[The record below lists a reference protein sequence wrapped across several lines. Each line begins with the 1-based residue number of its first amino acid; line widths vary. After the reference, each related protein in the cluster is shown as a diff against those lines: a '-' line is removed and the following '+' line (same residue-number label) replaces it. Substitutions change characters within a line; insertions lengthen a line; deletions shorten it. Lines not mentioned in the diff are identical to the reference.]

1 MMRKYYVLTLFCFTY
16 FSTFFYPQW
25 SDVSGQLKAQDSSV
39 ESLEENV
46 FFADVMVRGNPIFQ
60 IGGLVDITA
69 KERARTINRRIA
81 SLVSQSDSFNSVQI
95 ALIDGGSSALLQVN
109 NRVLMTVTSQDALD
123 FNVSVKELA
132 QLWAQDLDDS
142 LSQPSF
148 MVDVA
153 QRLDVTIQNLIQDT
167 IDNLPSFMGAF
178 IVVVFTWLVAIAVKN
193 IAYLWAEKTE
203 GDRSTDILISRLCYG
218 GVWIVGSV
226 ISLGI
231 LGLDFGLLL
240 GTLGLTSVAIGFSL
254 KDVLGNY
261 ISGVILL
268 AARPFRI
275 NDQVVITDYEG
286 TITQIQLRA
295 ITLQTY
301 DGRLVYIPNQQV
313 FQSSI
318 VNITASPF
326 RRSSIILGV
335 EYDSDLDFVKQIIR
349 ATVVNTEGVESE
361 REIMILVTELIP
373 STVNIEVLF
382 WVNSRRQS
390 FLKVTSD
397 VCQGIKEVLEK
408 ENIKTPTNSYVITL
422 DNPSLLQGGLHPTDT
437 TS

>member
-1 MMRKYYVLTLFCFTY
+1 MKKYYILGFIFLTY
-16 FSTFFYPQW
+16 FSPLFY
-25 SDVSGQLKAQDSSV
+25 SDLSEVKAQESSV
-39 ESLEENV
+39 ERLEENI
-46 FFADVMVRGNPIFQ
+46 FFADVVVRGRPIFQ
-60 IGGLVDITA
+60 IGGLADITA
-69 KERARTINRRIA
+69 TERARVINRRIA
-81 SLVSQSDSFNSVQI
+81 SLLSQSSSFAPVEVS
-95 ALIDGGSSALLQVN
+95 LSEGGDTALLRVN

-123 FNVSVKELA
+123 FNVSVSELA
-132 QLWAQDLDDS
+132 GLWAQDLNNS
-142 LSQPSF
+142 LSQPSLV
-148 MVDVA
+148 VDVA
-153 QRLDVTIQNLIQDT
+153 QRLDVTIQGLIRDT
-167 IDNLPSFMGAF
+167 IDNLPSLIGSL
-178 IVVVFTWLVAIAVKN
+178 IVIFVTWLVAVGVKN
-193 IAYLWAEKTE
+193 VALLWAEKTE

-218 GVWIVGSV
+218 GVWVVGSV

-275 NDQVVITDYEG
+275 NDQVVISDYEG

-326 RRSSIILGV
+326 RRSSIVFGV
-335 EYDSDLDFVKQIIR
+335 DDSSNLDLVKE
-349 ATVVNTEGVESE
+349 VVREAIMGIEGVESE
-361 REIMILVTELIP
+361 REIIILVQELIP
-373 STVNIEVLF
+373 STVNLEVLF

-390 FLKVTSD
+390 FIKVTSD
-397 VCQGIKEVLEK
+397 VCQGIKEALAK
-408 ENIKTPTNSYVITL
+408 ANIETPTNSYVITL
-422 DNPSLLQGGLHPTDT
+422 VDNSSG
-437 TS
+437 

>member
-1 MMRKYYVLTLFCFTY
+1 MKKYYILGFVFLTY
-16 FSTFFYPQW
+16 FSPFFYSHLW
-25 SDVSGQLKAQDSSV
+25 AVKAQESSV

-46 FFADVMVRGNPIFQ
+46 FFADVVVRGKPIFQ
-60 IGGLVDITA
+60 VGGLANITA
-69 KERARTINRRIA
+69 TERARTINRRIA
-81 SLVSQSDSFNSVQI
+81 SLLSQSNSFNSVEVTVNG
-95 ALIDGGSSALLQVN
+95 DGSSALLRVN
-109 NRVLMTVTSQDALD
+109 NRVLMTVTTQDALD
-123 FNVSVKELA
+123 FNVSVSELA
-132 QLWAQDLDDS
+132 GLWAEDLNEN
-142 LSQPSF
+142 LSQPSLV
-148 MVDVA
+148 VDVA
-153 QRLDVTIQNLIQDT
+153 QRLDVTIQGLVRDT
-167 IDNLPSFMGAF
+167 INNLPSLVGAL
-178 IVVVFTWLVAIAVKN
+178 IVIIFTWLVAVGVKN
-193 IAYLWAEKTE
+193 IAFVWAEKTE
-203 GDRSTDILISRLCYG
+203 GDRSTEILISRLCYG

-275 NDQVVITDYEG
+275 NDQVVISDYEG

-326 RRSSIILGV
+326 RRSSIVFGV
-335 EYDSDLDFVKQIIR
+335 DDSGDLNLVKQIIR
-349 ATVVNTEGVESE
+349 ETVVNIVGVESE
-361 REIMILVTELIP
+361 RKIMILVKELIP

-390 FLKVTSD
+390 FLQVTSD
-397 VCQGIKEVLEK
+397 VCQGIKEALEK
-408 ENIKTPTNSYVITL
+408 ANIETPTNSYVITV
-422 DNPSLLQGGLHPTDT
+422 DNPSILDGGLHPTDT
-437 TS
+437 VS

>member
-1 MMRKYYVLTLFCFTY
+1 MKIFRMKKYYFLGIIFVIY
-16 FSTFFYPQW
+16 FSPFFY
-25 SDVSGQLKAQDSSV
+25 SDLFEVKAQDSSV
-39 ESLEENV
+39 ERLEENI
-46 FFADVMVRGNPIFQ
+46 FFADVVVRGRPIFQ
-60 IGGLVDITA
+60 VGGLADITA
-69 KERARTINRRIA
+69 TERARVINRRIA
-81 SLVSQSDSFNSVQI
+81 SLLSQSNSFAPVEVS
-95 ALIDGGSSALLQVN
+95 LSEGGDSALLRVN

-123 FNVSVKELA
+123 FNVSVSELA
-132 QLWAQDLDDS
+132 QLWAQDLNDS
-142 LSQPSF
+142 LSQVSL
-148 MVDVA
+148 VLDVA
-153 QRLDVTIQNLIQDT
+153 QRLDITIQGLIRDT
-167 IDNLPSFMGAF
+167 IDNLPSLIGSL
-178 IVVVFTWLVAIAVKN
+178 IVIFVTWLVAVGVKN
-193 IAYLWAEKTE
+193 VALLWAEKTE

-275 NDQVVITDYEG
+275 NDQVVISDYEG

-318 VNITASPF
+318 VNITASPL
-326 RRSSIILGV
+326 RRSSVTFGVDHSSNLDLVKEVVRKVIMGV
-335 EYDSDLDFVKQIIR
+335 E
-349 ATVVNTEGVESE
+349 EVESE
-361 REIMILVTELIP
+361 REIIILVQELIP
-373 STVNIEVLF
+373 STVNLEVLF

-390 FLKVTSD
+390 FIQVTSH
-397 VCQGIKEVLEK
+397 VCQGIKEALEK
-408 ENIKTPTNSYVITL
+408 ANIETPTNSYVITL
-422 DNPSLLQGGLHPTDT
+422 DQ
-437 TS
+437 

>member
-1 MMRKYYVLTLFCFTY
+1 MKKYYILGFIFLTY
-16 FSTFFYPQW
+16 FSPFFYFNLW
-25 SDVSGQLKAQDSSV
+25 EVKAQESSV
-39 ESLEENV
+39 ERLEENV
-46 FFADVMVRGNPIFQ
+46 FFADVVVRGKPIFQ
-60 IGGLVDITA
+60 VGGLANITA
-69 KERARTINRRIA
+69 MERARTINRRIA
-81 SLVSQSDSFNSVQI
+81 SLLSQSNSLNSVEVTVNG
-95 ALIDGGSSALLQVN
+95 DGSSALLRVN
-109 NRVLMTVTSQDALD
+109 NRVLMTVTTQDAQD
-123 FNVSVKELA
+123 FNVSVSELA
-132 QLWAQDLDDS
+132 GLWAEDLNEN
-142 LSQPSF
+142 LSQPSLV
-148 MVDVA
+148 VDVA
-153 QRLDVTIQNLIQDT
+153 QRLDVTIQGLIRDT
-167 IDNLPSFMGAF
+167 INNLPSLVGAL
-178 IVVVFTWLVAIAVKN
+178 IVIVFTWLVAMGVKN
-193 IAYLWAEKTE
+193 VAFVWAEKTE
-203 GDRSTDILISRLCYG
+203 GDRSTEILISRLCYG

-275 NDQVVITDYEG
+275 NDQVVISDYEG

-326 RRSSIILGV
+326 RRSSIIFGV
-335 EYDSDLDFVKQIIR
+335 DDSADLNLVKQIIQE
-349 ATVVNTEGVESE
+349 TVANIMGVESE
-361 REIMILVTELIP
+361 RKIMVLVKELIP

-390 FLKVTSD
+390 FLQVTSD
-397 VCQGIKEVLEK
+397 VCQGIKEALEK
-408 ENIKTPTNSYVITL
+408 ANIETPTNSYVITV
-422 DNPSLLQGGLHPTDT
+422 DNPSMLESGLHPTDT
-437 TS
+437 VS

>member
-1 MMRKYYVLTLFCFTY
+1 MKKYYILGFIFLTY
-16 FSTFFYPQW
+16 FSPFFY
-25 SDVSGQLKAQDSSV
+25 SDLSEVKAQESSV
-39 ESLEENV
+39 ERLEENI
-46 FFADVMVRGNPIFQ
+46 FFADVVVRGRPIFQ
-60 IGGLVDITA
+60 IGGLADITA
-69 KERARTINRRIA
+69 TERARVINRRIA
-81 SLVSQSDSFNSVQI
+81 SLLSQSSSFAPVEVS
-95 ALIDGGSSALLQVN
+95 LSEGGDSALLRVN

-123 FNVSVKELA
+123 FNVSVSQLA
-132 QLWAQDLDDS
+132 GLWAQDLNNS
-142 LSQPSF
+142 LSQPSLV
-148 MVDVA
+148 VDVA
-153 QRLDVTIQNLIQDT
+153 QRLDVTIQGLIRDT
-167 IDNLPSFMGAF
+167 IDNLPSLIGSL
-178 IVVVFTWLVAIAVKN
+178 IVIFVTWLVAVGVKN
-193 IAYLWAEKTE
+193 VALLWAEKTE

-218 GVWIVGSV
+218 GVWVVGSV

-275 NDQVVITDYEG
+275 NDQVVISDYEG

-326 RRSSIILGV
+326 RRSSIVFGV
-335 EYDSDLDFVKQIIR
+335 DDSSNLDLVKE
-349 ATVVNTEGVESE
+349 VVREAIMGIEGVESE
-361 REIMILVTELIP
+361 REIIILVQELIP
-373 STVNIEVLF
+373 STVNLEVLF

-390 FLKVTSD
+390 FIKVTSD
-397 VCQGIKEVLEK
+397 VCQGIKEALAK
-408 ENIKTPTNSYVITL
+408 ANIETPTNSYVITL
-422 DNPSLLQGGLHPTDT
+422 VDNSSG
-437 TS
+437 

>member
-1 MMRKYYVLTLFCFTY
+1 MI
-16 FSTFFYPQW
+16 
-25 SDVSGQLKAQDSSV
+25 G
-39 ESLEENV
+39 SLIV
-46 FFADVMVRGNPIFQ
+46 IF
-60 IGGLVDITA
+60 V
-69 KERARTINRRIA
+69 
-81 SLVSQSDSFNSVQI
+81 
-95 ALIDGGSSALLQVN
+95 
-109 NRVLMTVTSQDALD
+109 
-123 FNVSVKELA
+123 
-132 QLWAQDLDDS
+132 
-142 LSQPSF
+142 
-148 MVDVA
+148 
-153 QRLDVTIQNLIQDT
+153 
-167 IDNLPSFMGAF
+167 
-178 IVVVFTWLVAIAVKN
+178 TWLVAVGVKN
-193 IAYLWAEKTE
+193 VALLWAEKTE

-218 GVWIVGSV
+218 GVWVVGSV

-275 NDQVVITDYEG
+275 NDQVVISDYEG

-326 RRSSIILGV
+326 RRSSIVFGV
-335 EYDSDLDFVKQIIR
+335 DDSSNLDLVKE
-349 ATVVNTEGVESE
+349 VVREAIMGIEGVESE
-361 REIMILVTELIP
+361 REVIILVQELIP
-373 STVNIEVLF
+373 STVHLEVLF

-390 FLKVTSD
+390 FIKVTSD
-397 VCQGIKEVLEK
+397 VCQGIKEALEK
-408 ENIKTPTNSYVITL
+408 ANIETPTNSYVITL
-422 DNPSLLQGGLHPTDT
+422 DNPS
-437 TS
+437 

>member
-1 MMRKYYVLTLFCFTY
+1 MKKYYILGFIFLTY
-16 FSTFFYPQW
+16 FSPFFY
-25 SDVSGQLKAQDSSV
+25 SDLSEVKAQESSV
-39 ESLEENV
+39 ERLEENI
-46 FFADVMVRGNPIFQ
+46 FFADVVVRGRPIFQ
-60 IGGLVDITA
+60 IGGLADITA
-69 KERARTINRRIA
+69 TERARVINRRIA
-81 SLVSQSDSFNSVQI
+81 SLLSQSSSFAPVEVS
-95 ALIDGGSSALLQVN
+95 LSEGGDTALLRVN

-123 FNVSVKELA
+123 FNVSVSQLA
-132 QLWAQDLDDS
+132 GLWAQDLNNS
-142 LSQPSF
+142 LSQPSLV
-148 MVDVA
+148 VDVA
-153 QRLDVTIQNLIQDT
+153 QRLDVTIQGLIRDT
-167 IDNLPSFMGAF
+167 IDNLPSLIGSL
-178 IVVVFTWLVAIAVKN
+178 IVIFVTWLVAVGVKN
-193 IAYLWAEKTE
+193 VALLWAEKTE

-218 GVWIVGSV
+218 GVWVVGSV

-275 NDQVVITDYEG
+275 NDQVVISDYEG

-326 RRSSIILGV
+326 RRSSIVFGV
-335 EYDSDLDFVKQIIR
+335 DDSSNLDLVKE
-349 ATVVNTEGVESE
+349 VVREAIMGIEGVESE
-361 REIMILVTELIP
+361 REIIILVQELIP
-373 STVNIEVLF
+373 STVNLEVLF

-390 FLKVTSD
+390 FIKVTSD
-397 VCQGIKEVLEK
+397 VCQGIKEALAK
-408 ENIKTPTNSYVITL
+408 ANIETPTNSYVITL
-422 DNPSLLQGGLHPTDT
+422 VDNSSG
-437 TS
+437 

>member
-1 MMRKYYVLTLFCFTY
+1 MF
-16 FSTFFYPQW
+16 
-25 SDVSGQLKAQDSSV
+25 
-39 ESLEENV
+39 
-46 FFADVMVRGNPIFQ
+46 FFADVMVRGKPIFQ
-60 IGGLVDITA
+60 VGGLVDITA

-153 QRLDVTIQNLIQDT
+153 QRLDVTIQNLLQDT

-193 IAYLWAEKTE
+193 LAYLWAEKTE

-275 NDQVVITDYEG
+275 NDQVIITDYEG
-286 TITQIQLRA
+286 TIIQIQLRA

-326 RRSSIILGV
+326 RRSSLMLGI
-335 EYDSDLDFVKQIIR
+335 EYDSDLSFVKQIIR

-390 FLKVTSD
+390 FFKSNLGCMS
-397 VCQGIKEVLEK
+397 G
-408 ENIKTPTNSYVITL
+408 
-422 DNPSLLQGGLHPTDT
+422 H
-437 TS
+437 